1 MDDRDLP
8 GRMDDGWRRRSAA
21 FSVHI
26 LTALGAGVALI
37 AALEAARERWAAV
50 FAWLGVAL
58 LIDGIDGTLARRL
71 EVGRVLPNWSGETL
85 DLIVDY
91 ITYVFI
97 PAYVV
102 VESRL
107 LPPVAA
113 AVVGV
118 AIVISG
124 ALYFADRRMKTEDH
138 HFRGFPALWNLAA
151 FYLLLLRPPALVA
164 VLMMAG
170 LVVLTFTPIRVIH
183 PLRVKRLR
191 PLNIAVTGLWLV
203 LAAYAIAVNLLVPT
217 WIAAVL
223 CAIGLYFL
231 LVDSFFRLLAGM
243 RT

>member
-1 MDDRDLP
+1 MTF
-8 GRMDDGWRRRSAA
+8 GWRQRSAA

-26 LTALGAGVALI
+26 LTALGAGVALV
-37 AALEAARERWAAV
+37 AALEAARERWAAA

-58 LIDGIDGTLARRL
+58 LIDGVDGTLARRL
-71 EVGRVLPNWSGETL
+71 KVERVLPNWSGETL

-97 PAYVV
+97 PAYIV

-107 LPPVAA
+107 LPPIAA
-113 AVVGV
+113 SVMGV

-151 FYLLLLRPPALVA
+151 FYLLLLRPSSLVA
-164 VLMMAG
+164 TLLIAG
-170 LVVLTFTPIRVIH
+170 LVVLTFTPIRVMH
-183 PLRVKRLR
+183 PLRVTRLR
-191 PLNIAVTGLWLV
+191 PLNIALTGLWLA
-203 LAAYAIAVNLLVPT
+203 LAAYAIAASLLVPT
-217 WIAAVL
+217 WVVAAL

-231 LVDSFFRLLAGM
+231 LVDVLFRLVAGM

>member
-1 MDDRDLP
+1 MNDRDLP
-8 GRMDDGWRRRSAA
+8 AETTYGWRRRYAA
-21 FSVHI
+21 FLVHI
-26 LTALGAGVALI
+26 LTALGGGVALV
-37 AALEAARERWAAV
+37 AALEAARERWAAA

-58 LIDGIDGTLARRL
+58 IIDGIDGTLARRL
-71 EVGRVLPNWSGETL
+71 KVDRVLPNWSGETL
-85 DLIVDY
+85 DLTVDY

-97 PAYVV
+97 PAYIV

-113 AVVGV
+113 SFLGV

-151 FYLLLLRPPALVA
+151 FYLLLLRPSPLVA
-164 VLMMAG
+164 TLFVAG
-170 LVVLTFTPIRVIH
+170 LVVLTFVPIRVIH
-183 PLRVKRLR
+183 PMRVKRLR
-191 PLNIAVTGLWLV
+191 LVNIALTGIWLA
-203 LAAYAIAVNLLVPT
+203 LAAFAIASNLLVPA
-217 WIAAVL
+217 WLAAAL

-231 LVDSFFRLLAGM
+231 FADGFLRLVAGW